1 MDGGVVNLGSS
12 IMLEFISV
20 GGFSS
25 EFGGVLL
32 TSWAVSVLSFDKS
45 ILFSTGN
52 ATVSRG
58 GSVLTD
64 TAAVVYRTPLT
75 DVAWS
80 SFRTLFPAFIA
91 LKRNTK

>member
-12 IMLEFISV
+12 VTLEFRSGV
-20 GGFSS
+20 GFSS
-25 EFGGVLL
+25 LPFGSASL
-32 TSWAVSVLSFDKS
+32 TSEAVSAVSFDES

-52 ATVSRG
+52 AVVSRG

-64 TAAVVYRTPLT
+64 TAAVVYKTPLT

-80 SFRTLFPAFIA
+80 SFRTLLPAFIA
-91 LKRNTK
+91 LK